1 MARFLL
7 VLSHTALSAL
17 LTNRWAF
24 TLTNNQ
30 ELKMNLDQLKGN
42 WKKLKG
48 DLKSEFGK
56 LTDDE
61 IMQAE
66 GEATVLVGKIQEKY
80 GVTKEQAKEKLDEFL
95 ERH

>member
-1 MARFLL
+1 
-7 VLSHTALSAL
+7 
-17 LTNRWAF
+17 
-24 TLTNNQ
+24 
-30 ELKMNLDQLKGN
+30 MNLDQLKGN
-42 WKKLKG
+42 WKQLKG

-80 GVTKEQAKEKLDEFL
+80 GVTKEKAKEKLDEFL

>member
-1 MARFLL
+1 
-7 VLSHTALSAL
+7 
-17 LTNRWAF
+17 
-24 TLTNNQ
+24 
-30 ELKMNLDQLKGN
+30 MNLDQLKGN
-42 WKKLKG
+42 WKQLKG

-95 ERH
+95 ARH

>member
-1 MARFLL
+1 M
-7 VLSHTALSAL
+7 
-17 LTNRWAF
+17 LTNI
-24 TLTNNQ
+24 Q

-42 WKKLKG
+42 WKQLKG

-66 GEATVLVGKIQEKY
+66 GEATVLLGKIQEKY
-80 GVTKEQAKEKLDEFL
+80 GITKEEAEEKLDDFL
-95 ERH
+95 ARH

>member
-1 MARFLL
+1 
-7 VLSHTALSAL
+7 
-17 LTNRWAF
+17 
-24 TLTNNQ
+24 
-30 ELKMNLDQLKGN
+30 MNLDQLKGN

-95 ERH
+95 ARH